1 MNIPEPGV
9 DPCSNSG
16 ESNDVADNGAVS
28 AAPASAAASA
38 ETTTTPPGI
47 VANVLKQQHS
57 NSSSPLGDASGVALL
72 LGNHAEFGLAER
84 CWYVTNNLVVY

>member
-1 MNIPEPGV
+1 MNIPDPGV

-16 ESNDVADNGAVS
+16 SDDVADIGAVP
-28 AAPASAAASA
+28 AAPASA
-38 ETTTTPPGI
+38 ETTTPPGI
-47 VANVLKQQHS
+47 VANVIKQQHS

-84 CWYVTNNLVVY
+84 CWYVTNIIIAY